1 MKRTTLAIIL
11 TFILLLTS
19 LLLMSSCKNKDNSII
34 TNHTNA
40 SQNTSVLVFSSK
52 YPVVLVH
59 GWLGKA
65 VDYGNY
71 EAKLQGD
78 GIAESKGVIETYSNA
93 SICPEQWPMA
103 IVVSAEYY
111 SEANKNKGIEEYAKE
126 LDHAVEIVR
135 NCTGSNQVIILAHSM
150 GGLVSR
156 KYMVDYGNEHVYKL
170 ITLATP
176 HYGFNEFT
184 RSEIILMMLHLFTG
198 REGEVEQMRPDSD
211 FLKELDKA
219 DIGYREKIVSIGT
232 YSAANNTLIYS
243 LPIFKSEIMNFEKQY
258 FNNTDII
265 VKLDST
271 RLAGSKYYLVEGC
284 SHTEIL
290 NFRNIHPK
298 GPINNPKTC
307 PDAYEI
313 VKKEIVESI

>member
-1 MKRTTLAIIL
+1 
-11 TFILLLTS
+11 
-19 LLLMSSCKNKDNSII
+19 
-34 TNHTNA
+34 
-40 SQNTSVLVFSSK
+40 
-52 YPVVLVH
+52 
-59 GWLGKA
+59 
-65 VDYGNY
+65 
-71 EAKLQGD
+71 
-78 GIAESKGVIETYSNA
+78 
-93 SICPEQWPMA
+93 
-103 IVVSAEYY
+103 
-111 SEANKNKGIEEYAKE
+111 
-126 LDHAVEIVR
+126 
-135 NCTGSNQVIILAHSM
+135 
-150 GGLVSR
+150 
-156 KYMVDYGNEHVYKL
+156 
-170 ITLATP
+170 LATP

-184 RSEIILMMLHLFTG
+184 RPEIILMMLHLFTG
-198 REGEVEQMRPDSD
+198 REGEVEQMRPGSD